1 MQKLKSVFK
10 GVNWLLVFWLVS
22 GFTSVMF
29 LFGCLG
35 LLVSYFPLIETGIF
49 CPVFYSGLFFG
60 LFLLFSLLSS
70 SCYDELIELKTK
82 DS

>member
-10 GVNWLLVFWLVS
+10 GVNWLRVFWLVS

-35 LLVSYFPLIETGIF
+35 LLVCYFPLVGIDIF
-49 CPVFYSGLFFG
+49 GPVSYCGLCFG